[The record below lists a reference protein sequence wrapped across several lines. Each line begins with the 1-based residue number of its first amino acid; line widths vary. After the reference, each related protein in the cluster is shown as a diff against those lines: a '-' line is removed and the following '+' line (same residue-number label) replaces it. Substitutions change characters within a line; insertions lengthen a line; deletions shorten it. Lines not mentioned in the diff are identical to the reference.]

1 MGDQSLPEPAADPLA
16 SKLAEARKRL
26 AGLDLPAAEAER
38 WHRRFIAV
46 CDALKVRGGDE
57 ADCARRLS
65 AFLAALDRASAKSD
79 PRI

>member
-1 MGDQSLPEPAADPLA
+1 VGEPPPGPAADPLA

-26 AGLDLPAAEAER
+26 AELDLPAAEAAR
-38 WHRRFIAV
+38 LHRRFIAV
-46 CDALKVRGGDE
+46 CDAVKARGGGDAGCE
-57 ADCARRLS
+57 RRLS